1 VTGKERRNGGK
12 VLREPRDKVEE
23 LKMPRNPEGSGG
35 VSDLGAAGGLSR
47 SEKGGLELAEGPPRA
62 GIGRVDPARCQCGGE
77 LRALSD
83 PLRNTRKTGKTG
95 SEGME
100 GEGNREVIRETR
112 AGGREGAIVGGMEE
126 DGDVS
131 GDKGVVEE
139 RGGDKE
145 AVEPG
150 GPGMG

>member
-1 VTGKERRNGGK
+1 VVNPDAGIEEDQGVEGAVAGKKGRDGGEI
-12 VLREPRDKVEE
+12 LREPRDEVQKLDV
-23 LKMPRNPEGSGG
+23 PGNPEGGG
-35 VSDLGAAGGLSR
+35 SVCYLGAAGGLSR
-47 SEKGGLELAEGPPRA
+47 SEKGGLELAEDPPRA

-112 AGGREGAIVGGMEE
+112 AGGREG
-126 DGDVS
+126 
-131 GDKGVVEE
+131 
-139 RGGDKE
+139 R
-145 AVEPG
+145 
-150 GPGMG
+150 